1 MLAEF
6 VGVTLFLTAIISAG
20 ATFGTPESGNLFRAA
35 SLAITLG
42 LMVLLVGG
50 VSGGHLNPAVSLY
63 FFSRK
68 ELTAVEFIGYVAAQ
82 LLGATAGV
90 SLGEYLHGFKIAGF
104 TNATST
110 LAAGPA
116 FVGEVVATAGLVLLI
131 VTLIQNKQTNLL
143 PFGLMLWVFAAFNFT
158 PTGAQANPAVTFGLM
173 VDGKLSV
180 SAGAQLVL
188 AEIVGLL
195 AGVVLSILLTSATAK
210 KRSAAKKK

>member
-6 VGVTLFLTAIISAG
+6 VGVTLFLTAIISAASYFSKG
-20 ATFGTPESGNLFRAA
+20 DANPFHAA
-35 SLAITLG
+35 ALAITLG
-42 LMVLLVGG
+42 IAALLTGSI
-50 VSGGHLNPAVSLY
+50 SGGHLNPAVSLY

-68 ELTAVEFIGYVAAQ
+68 ELSAVDFIGYVAAQ

-90 SLGEYLHGFKIAGF
+90 ALGEYLHGYTIGGF
-104 TNATST
+104 TTAAST
-110 LAAGPA
+110 LSAGPA

-131 VTLIQNKQTNLL
+131 ITLIQNKMTHLI

-173 VDGKLSV
+173 VDGTLNV
-180 SAGAQLVL
+180 SSGAQLVL

-195 AGVVLSILLTSATAK
+195 VAVILNMLLTSATAK
-210 KRSAAKKK
+210 KKAAAKKK